1 MKKISFH
8 SVIFV
13 ALLFLYNPVTASTY
27 FNSEGKQIDK
37 VGYEKVIGTRTSM
50 IQSTLLNGYGDQNSG
65 LRDPVLLRKKRI
77 EQWKAFNKVKGSE

>member
-8 SVIFV
+8 SVLFV
-13 ALLFLYNPVTASTY
+13 ALLFLYTPATAATY

-37 VGYEKVIGTRTSM
+37 VEYEKVMDTRTSI
-50 IQSTLLNGYGDQNSG
+50 IQSTLLNGYGDEDTG
-65 LRDPVLLRKKRI
+65 IRDPVLLRKKRI